1 MGVGMEIIIGVAA
14 GVAVGVVVAM
24 GIIGIIKIMVQNIII
39 MKVGGYNNINLNI

>member
-24 GIIGIIKIMVQNIII
+24 GIIGIMKIMVQNIII
-39 MKVGGYNNINLNI
+39 LKVGGYNNINLNI

>member
-1 MGVGMEIIIGVAA
+1 VGVGMEIIIGVAA

-24 GIIGIIKIMVQNIII
+24 GIIGIMKIMVQNIII

>member
-1 MGVGMEIIIGVAA
+1 MEIIIGVAA

-24 GIIGIIKIMVQNIII
+24 GIIGIMKIMVQNIII

>member
-1 MGVGMEIIIGVAA
+1 MEIIIGVAA

>member
-1 MGVGMEIIIGVAA
+1 MGVGIEIIIGVAA

-24 GIIGIIKIMVQNIII
+24 GIIGIMKIMVQNIII